1 VETNLDVVVVPVVA
15 VDRFEHFYAEQ
26 AGFNVDPR
34 SMTTSPSF
42 GSSRPTSNSWAIR
55 QKCAS

>member
-1 VETNLDVVVVPVVA
+1 VETKLDVVVVPVAA

-34 SMTTSPSF
+34 SMTTSASS
-42 GSSRPTSNSWAIR
+42 GSPRPICNSWAIQ
-55 QKCAS
+55 QKRAG